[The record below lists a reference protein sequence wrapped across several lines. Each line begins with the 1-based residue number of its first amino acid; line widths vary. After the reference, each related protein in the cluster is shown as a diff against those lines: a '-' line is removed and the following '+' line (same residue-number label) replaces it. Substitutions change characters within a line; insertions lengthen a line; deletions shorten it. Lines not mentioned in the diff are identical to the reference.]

1 MRSLINYNGL
11 PETSD
16 FAGSLP
22 YIYGLSDFWQVWFED
37 KEVLD
42 RTMEAT
48 SYQLSEVYSKF
59 LQLCSTISLSA
70 IRETFHSDLR
80 LLLVN
85 TSAPL
90 ENQVAGSF
98 PYAYLLEEKV
108 LGIRY
113 LFNKPMFPTKTF
125 EDGVHFRVENGV
137 LYLTK
142 PIEQLGLATRKVLV
156 DGVEYNQFSVWASDV
171 EIDEQ
176 LLWKYFGQF
185 VRVGPSTSTRLFK
198 DYIQGLFFLY
208 SNGPSLDLLA
218 RGLNLALGIPL
229 ARDNET
235 VLRIIQDPETGNW
248 SIITANNS
256 YTIPYQIAP
265 VVEEGDELVVG
276 QEVSWVAQVQD
287 YKSQDSWWINLAI
300 PRELLKDIPSNVPT
314 TAIKGSTFDY
324 LMRKFLKY
332 HTFLVQIDINADF
345 DSASMTE
352 MIRLVKDARP
362 SYTFPVFVWRVPIE
376 DDPLL
381 EDDSELSYSQKL
393 DMVDTLLLGEYLR
406 RDHEEEDI
414 AGERSGRV
422 FIHSN
427 GNLVG
432 YTGDTVDVSH
442 RVLDGLTGNTY
453 LDILDSTLKPLYN
466 ITLTD
471 LKEYLIIL
479 GFTLPAALPNRFR
492 LTNLALTTNYSTVVV
507 RDPISTTPGMGYNN
521 NELNGWDGEVRRCF
535 IPLQNHAAYGVN
547 DSDEAVFL
555 EVEHGLYSVF
565 VVRPSNLLFDP
576 VYFPPAEED
585 RLTVTQV
592 PV

>member
-1 MRSLINYNGL
+1 M
-11 PETSD
+11 
-16 FAGSLP
+16 
-22 YIYGLSDFWQVWFED
+22 
-37 KEVLD
+37 
-42 RTMEAT
+42 
-48 SYQLSEVYSKF
+48 
-59 LQLCSTISLSA
+59 
-70 IRETFHSDLR
+70 
-80 LLLVN
+80 
-85 TSAPL
+85 
-90 ENQVAGSF
+90 
-98 PYAYLLEEKV
+98 
-108 LGIRY
+108 
-113 LFNKPMFPTKTF
+113 
-125 EDGVHFRVENGV
+125 
-137 LYLTK
+137 
-142 PIEQLGLATRKVLV
+142 
-156 DGVEYNQFSVWASDV
+156 
-171 EIDEQ
+171 
-176 LLWKYFGQF
+176 
-185 VRVGPSTSTRLFK
+185 
-198 DYIQGLFFLY
+198 
-208 SNGPSLDLLA
+208 DLLA

>member
-1 MRSLINYNGL
+1 MRSLVNYNGL

-16 FAGSLP
+16 FAGSLT

-276 QEVSWVAQVQD
+276 QEVSWVAQIHD
-287 YKSQDSWWINLAI
+287 YKSQDGWWINLAL
-300 PRELLKDIPSNVPT
+300 PRELLKEIPLNVPVVAT
-314 TAIKGSTFDY
+314 PGSSFDY

-345 DSASMTE
+345 DSASMVE

-362 SYTFPVFVWRVPIE
+362 AYTFPVFVWKVPVE
-376 DDPLL
+376 DEPLL
-381 EDDSELSYSQKL
+381 EEDDAVFDYNQQLN
-393 DMVDTLLLGEYLR
+393 MTDTLIHGEYLT
-406 RDHEEEDI
+406 RDHAIGDI

-422 FIHSN
+422 FIHGN
-427 GNLVG
+427 GDLTG
-432 YTGDTVDVSH
+432 YGGVTVNVTH
-442 RVLDGLTGNTY
+442 RVLDGMTGNTFV
-453 LDILDSTLKPLYN
+453 DVADDTLVPLYN
-466 ITLTD
+466 ITLSD
-471 LKEYLIIL
+471 LKENLLEL
-479 GFTLPAALPNRFR
+479 GQVLPAALPNRFR
-492 LTNLALTTNYSTVVV
+492 LTGLTLATDYNTVVV
-507 RDPISTTPGMGYNN
+507 RNPQDATPGIDYNN
-521 NELNGWDGEVRRCF
+521 DEINGWDGEVKRCF
-535 IPLQNHAAYGVN
+535 IPALGDVN
-547 DSDEAVFL
+547 DLDEAVFMK
-555 EVEHGLYSVF
+555 VEHGLYSVF
-565 VVRPSNLLFDP
+565 LVRSPNTLFTP

-585 RLTVTQV
+585 PITITQV